1 MLNLLANA
9 FTVKKTPKPRQQAQI
24 DLMPLDFDYGHAP
37 ADRLGGS
44 PAQAMPIKVRDPDFN
59 LRLRA
64 WAQQALI
71 KLRPDPVRDCET
83 ALAHFSA
90 DFSRFLVAL
99 HGLAPDEPKNVIAVE
114 NAYGALGWQAE
125 NTALV
130 WRSDFPSLFLATAK
144 QQLPHLAA
152 PALEKM
158 AVACGLLLT
167 GSDIGSMRP
176 LLMRCER
183 RSMGFGWYEDYF
195 KHMSRA
201 EYARFMRE
209 LDILRD
215 TAPVLLPQ
223 LQQLA
228 MTLAK
233 NTQNQAQ

>member
-1 MLNLLANA
+1 MIQS
-9 FTVKKTPKPRQQAQI
+9 KTPKPRQQAQI
-24 DLMPLDFDYGHAP
+24 DLMPLGFDYGHAP

-44 PAQAMPIKVRDPDFN
+44 PGQVMPVKVRDPDFKM
-59 LRLRA
+59 RLRG
-64 WAQQALI
+64 WARQALI
-71 KLRPDPVRDCET
+71 KLRSDPVRDCEA

-90 DFSRFLVAL
+90 DFSRFLAAL
-99 HGLAPDEPKNVIAVE
+99 HGLDPSQPKNVIALE
-114 NAYGALGWQAE
+114 NAYGALGWQSE
-125 NTALV
+125 NTALL
-130 WRSDFPSLFLATAK
+130 WRCDFAEILLATA
-144 QQLPHLAA
+144 QQQMAHLAA

-158 AVACGLLLT
+158 AAACELLLA
-167 GSDIGSMRP
+167 GSDVGSMRP

-183 RSMGFGWYEDYF
+183 RAMGFGWYEDYF

-233 NTQNQAQ
+233 NTQNQAR